1 MFLTPYNRRN
11 SVSVY
16 DPFRAIEDMEREFF
30 GERKTGSFSTDIR
43 DTGNEYV
50 LEADL
55 PGFKK
60 DDINVDISD
69 GRLTITAERH
79 SEFEEKDKK
88 GNYVRC
94 DRSYGSF
101 SRSFDTQ
108 GIDTDAISA
117 SFTDGVLTLTLP
129 KIIETK
135 PASRKLEIQ

>member
-1 MFLTPYNRRN
+1 MFLTPYSRRN
-11 SVSVY
+11 SVNVY

-30 GERKTGSFSTDIR
+30 GERRTGSFSTDIR
-43 DTGNEYV
+43 DTGSEYV

-69 GRLTITAERH
+69 GRLTISAERH
-79 SEFEEKDKK
+79 SEYEQKDKK

-94 DRSYGSF
+94 ERSYGRF

-117 SFTDGVLTLTLP
+117 SFNDGVLKLNLP
-129 KIIETK
+129 KITEAK
-135 PASRKLEIQ
+135 PVSRKLEIQ

>member
-1 MFLTPYNRRN
+1 MFLTPYSRRN

-30 GERKTGSFSTDIR
+30 GERRNGSFSTDIR

-55 PGFKK
+55 PGFRKE
-60 DDINVDISD
+60 DINIDISD
-69 GRLTITAERH
+69 GRLTISAERH
-79 SEFEEKDKK
+79 SEYEQKDKK
-88 GNYVRC
+88 GNYIRC
-94 DRSYGSF
+94 ERSYGSF

-117 SFTDGVLTLTLP
+117 SFTDGVLKLTLP
-129 KIIETK
+129 RIIETR

>member
-1 MFLTPYNRRN
+1 MFLTPYSRRN
-11 SVSVY
+11 SVNVY

-30 GERKTGSFSTDIR
+30 GERRTGSFSTDIR
-43 DTGNEYV
+43 DAGSEYV

-55 PGFKK
+55 PGFSK

-69 GRLTITAERH
+69 GRLTISAERH
-79 SEFEEKDKK
+79 SGYEQKDQK
-88 GNYVRC
+88 GSYVRC
-94 DRSYGSF
+94 ERSYGRF

-117 SFTDGVLTLTLP
+117 SFNDGVLKLTLP